1 MVQVKRV
8 VLDVLKPH
16 HPDALEFCRH
26 IAEIGPDYRVKL
38 TVQEM
43 DEKTQ
48 TLKVVV
54 EAENIDFDSFR
65 RSSGAWGPRCTVS
78 TRWRWRA
85 HRVPLNSA

>member
-54 EAENIDFDSFR
+54 EAENIDFDSLQEVIGR
-65 RSSGAWGPRCTVS
+65 MGASLHSIDEVEVVS
-78 TRWRWRA
+78 A
-85 HRVPLNSA
+85 PGAAQ